1 MPAVPAQVL
10 SSVPKPPRQR
20 IAIIGSGIAGLSAA
34 WLLSQDHDVTLYE
47 RANAPGMGIF
57 QVSIR
62 NDRVDMAIDIP
73 LRVFTPAYYPS
84 LLTLYRA
91 AGVATETTNH
101 AAAYADGHNGIFF
114 HYGNWRMAGHSV
126 AWPKYPNVRLLRA
139 HLQFFR
145 VLQRSRHD
153 TNLAQQSFGDFL
165 HDRGI
170 FNEYAQRIMLPAL
183 ATVCTCDYDDV
194 LAYPADMLV
203 HYLTCGVMKDG
214 LLRAQGGVNDVVSH
228 LLDSS
233 VTVRTRAAVEKIVEH
248 DDQVWVHLG
257 EQSEGFDRVV
267 IATQPHHAAQLL
279 MASPSDAERCQLLSA
294 IPITESRMQVHTDA
308 SLLPRSRL
316 GLSPVSYF
324 LPGQESRPEATVDLT
339 KAMSSLA
346 GCDPVL
352 QVWNPLREAAPDSVL
367 ADVSFT
373 RPLVTLASRQA
384 VHSLRQQDASQ
395 RVLLTGSYLCDGIP
409 LLDGAVES
417 SLRVARLIGSSRAW

>member
-1 MPAVPAQVL
+1 MPVASAQNHVPMA
-10 SSVPKPPRQR
+10 SRQR

-34 WLLSQDHDVTLYE
+34 WLLSRDHDVTLYE
-47 RANAPGMGIF
+47 RADAPGMGIF
-57 QVSIR
+57 QVPIR
-62 NDRVDMAIDIP
+62 NDRVDMAVDIP

-84 LLTLYRA
+84 LLSLYRA
-91 AGVATETTNH
+91 AGVATETTDH
-101 AAAYADGHNGIFF
+101 AAAYADGNNSVFF
-114 HYGNWRMAGHSV
+114 HYGNWRIAGHSI
-126 AWPKYPNVRLLRA
+126 AWPKHLNVGLLRA
-139 HLQFFR
+139 HLGFFR
-145 VLQRSRHD
+145 VLQRSCHD

-165 HDRGI
+165 RERGI

-183 ATVCTCDYDDV
+183 ATVCTCDYEDV
-194 LAYPADMLV
+194 LAYPADILV

-214 LLRAQGGVNDVVSH
+214 LFRAQGGVNEVVSH
-228 LLDSS
+228 LLDAS
-233 VTVRTRAAVEKIVEH
+233 VTVHTCAAVEKIVEH
-248 DDQVWVHLG
+248 DDQAWVHVG
-257 EQSEGFDRVV
+257 DVSEGFDRVV

-279 MASPSDAERCQLLSA
+279 MASSNDAERCRLLAA

-324 LPGQESRPEATVDLT
+324 LSGQESRPEATVDLT

-346 GCDPVL
+346 GCDPIL
-352 QVWNPLREAAPDSVL
+352 QVWNPLREAAPDLVL

-395 RVLLTGSYLCDGIP
+395 RVLLTGSYLCNGIP

>member
-1 MPAVPAQVL
+1 MPADTAQTPAASNTL
-10 SSVPKPPRQR
+10 LRQR
-20 IAIIGSGIAGLSAA
+20 VAIIGSGIAGLSAA
-34 WLLSQDHDVTLYE
+34 WLLSHDHDVTLYE
-47 RANAPGMGIF
+47 RANVPGMGIF
-57 QVSIR
+57 QVRI
-62 NDRVDMAIDIP
+62 NTHQVDMAIDIP

-101 AAAYADGHNGIFF
+101 AAAYADAYNKVFF
-114 HYGNWRMAGHSV
+114 HYANWRFAGHSV
-126 AWPKYPNVRLLRA
+126 AWPKWLNLPLLRA

-153 TNLAQQSFGDFL
+153 THLAQQSFGDFL
-165 HDRGI
+165 RDRGL

-194 LAYPADMLV
+194 LAYPADILV
-203 HYLTCGVMKDG
+203 NYLTCGVMKEG
-214 LLRAQGGVNDVVSH
+214 LLRAQGGVNDVVAR
-228 LLDSS
+228 LLEPS
-233 VTVRTRAAVEKIVEH
+233 VVVRTNASVERISE
-248 DDQVWVHLG
+248 QPEGVWVHQGGQQVL
-257 EQSEGFDRVV
+257 FDRVV

-279 MASPSDAERCQLLSA
+279 MASHSDAERCQLLSA
-294 IPITESRMQVHTDA
+294 IPITESRMQVHTDT

-324 LPGQESRPEATVDLT
+324 LPGSESRPEATVDLT

-346 GCDPVL
+346 GCDPIL

-384 VHSLRQQDASQ
+384 VRSLRQQDANQ

-417 SLRVARLIGSSRAW
+417 SLRVARLIGSSRTW